1 MWVMLVTLVLK
12 SDQLVA
18 SGEPALLLLFTL
30 VSSTPNEVW
39 EQCSLLTGWDYL
51 AWNQILV
58 GKLSQ
63 RS

>member
-39 EQCSLLTGWDYL
+39 EQCSLLTG
-51 AWNQILV
+51 
-58 GKLSQ
+58 
-63 RS
+63 